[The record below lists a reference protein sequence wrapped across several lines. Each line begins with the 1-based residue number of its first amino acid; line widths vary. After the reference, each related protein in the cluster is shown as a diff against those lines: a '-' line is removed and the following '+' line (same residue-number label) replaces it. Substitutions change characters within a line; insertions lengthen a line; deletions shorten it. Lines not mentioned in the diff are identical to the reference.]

1 MAHIFKHPENNNKGI
16 IVLTHKEVNNVLPV
30 LIKKNIEK
38 KYFIGVHYGSCQ
50 GHVRLN
56 HNISF
61 ILGSNKQAT
70 FIGHQPKKI
79 NLLSRNFTP
88 KVFYLDKE
96 EEKHWDV
103 ITVARA
109 IKIKNLKLF
118 LKSVRH
124 IYDSGRKI
132 KVLLVI
138 PTVELE
144 NTPEQAPRYD
154 RDIVSFAKQLFT
166 YDELKNITILRLSQE
181 LGMMGIPSETIS
193 LLMRKSKV
201 FSLLSP
207 SEGGSKVVSESICSG
222 LINVLWKG
230 ITGGALEYL
239 TKNNSVLVDSL
250 SVESVSRGIID
261 AIKKSD
267 VTYSSKEYLEEYA
280 EIVKY
285 LREDYTIDKLK
296 KEFYDMYKEKGQ
308 FFDGNLINTDDL
320 NFRLPGHFHQV
331 KWSSG
336 GNGQTADIISQNQVN
351 IFLENL
357 K

>member
-1 MAHIFKHPENNNKGI
+1 MAHIFKHPENGNKGI
-16 IVLTHKEVNNVLPV
+16 IVLTHKEVNNILP
-30 LIKKNIEK
+30 LLLKKQIQE

-50 GHVRLN
+50 GSVSLN
-56 HNISF
+56 PNISF

-88 KVFYLDKE
+88 KTFYLDDKE
-96 EEKHWDV
+96 KKHWDV
-103 ITVARA
+103 ITVSRA

-118 LKSVRH
+118 LRSIKS
-124 IYDSGRKI
+124 IYDSGNII

-154 RDIVSFAKQLFT
+154 RDIVDFAKQIFS
-166 YDELKNITILRLSQE
+166 YDELKNITILRLSQD
-181 LGMMGIPSETIS
+181 LGMMGIPGETIS

-230 ITGGALEYL
+230 ITGGASEYL
-239 TKNNSVLVDSL
+239 TKNNSVLVNSL
-250 SVESVSRGIID
+250 TVDSVSRGIIN
-261 AIKKSD
+261 AIKKSSNIYLNKD
-267 VTYSSKEYLEEYA
+267 FLEEYT
-280 EIVKY
+280 EIIKY
-285 LREDYTIDKLK
+285 LREDYTVDKIK
-296 KEFYDMYKEKGQ
+296 KEFCNLYNENGQ
-308 FFDGNLINTDDL
+308 NFDGNLINTDEL

-331 KWSSG
+331 QWSVG
-336 GNGQTADIISQNQVN
+336 GNGQTADIISQKQLD
-351 IFLENL
+351 IFLSHL